1 MAADDGGLRIKLK
14 LPRHPSPASRS
25 PSSASP
31 ASSAPPP
38 PPPPPAKKSHKKR
51 KPPLA
56 PPSQSPPPSHGLSA
70 AKRARKPKAMYEA
83 AGLAVAPLMTG
94 RAKGKAKSHKSSS
107 LLGPL
112 VLPPRAPGEVLHPCG
127 VGVVAHRKVVEAV
140 LDKLQR
146 KDTYGVF
153 SEPVDVEVAKGCQCR
168 SLDRKCSSRQ
178 VPDYYDVISSPMDFG
193 TIRKKLLRGAYTTWE
208 LFMVDVDLICTNAM
222 TYNKPDTI
230 YHRQGKAI
238 QEVAVKAV
246 EAAKVLIFAHAA
258 ANGAAVSRPA
268 SALAVGQPPAAS
280 VPRSFREGHDPS
292 GPPLP
297 GMASP
302 QTAYMKHHICGG
314 SLEAAQLAAARQQSG
329 NNSSGLDSTG
339 MAIRSQPKSAKAG
352 WRKRKQLALQ
362 LAAQG
367 LGVLG
372 AVAKGHLLNSAPP
385 AATTASGAAQPAS
398 SAGAASA
405 AATND
410 DSNQSAGG
418 VLAGLKD
425 GRRPLADHEH
435 RRRSFSPR
443 KLLTLQARRD
453 AHLHHQSDLGPG
465 PGWLQGDHAYARS
478 LVRFAAALGPAGWKA
493 AEKKLQRCLGPH
505 LAFGPGWLAYQ
516 KQQHLSSTPPS
527 AAQQPAAASIAAN
540 AKAAAAQPG
549 KLGVQQPLSQAPRA
563 AGGHAPTGKP
573 LQRKVAT
580 MLEPGQ
586 QQEASPQLTSSRSVA
601 LAQSAEAASAHL
613 LGGLDFDLNLQHA
626 APYHWPSHDLELN
639 LEPPESPLLPD
650 SDGALQLFPH

>member
-1 MAADDGGLRIKLK
+1 MAGDDGGLRIKLK

-31 ASSAPPP
+31 ASSAPP
-38 PPPPPAKKSHKKR
+38 AKKSHKKR
-51 KPPLA
+51 RPPLA
-56 PPSQSPPPSHGLSA
+56 PPSQSPPPSHGLST

-83 AGLAVAPLMTG
+83 AGLAVAPLTTG
-94 RAKGKAKSHKSSS
+94 RVKGKAKSHKSSS

-112 VLPPRAPGEVLHPCG
+112 VLPPRAPGEALHPCG

-153 SEPVDVEVAKGCQCR
+153 SEPVDVEV
-168 SLDRKCSSRQ
+168 

-193 TIRKKLLRGAYTTWE
+193 TIRKKLLRGTYTTWE

-246 EAAKVLIFAHAA
+246 EAAKALVSAHAA
-258 ANGAAVSRPA
+258 ANGAAVGRPA
-268 SALAVGQPPAAS
+268 SALAIDQTPAAS
-280 VPRSFREGHDPS
+280 VTRSFREGHDPS

-297 GMASP
+297 GMAAP
-302 QTAYMKHHICGG
+302 QTACMKHHICGG

-329 NNSSGLDSTG
+329 NNSSGLDSSS

-372 AVAKGHLLNSAPP
+372 AVAKGHLLKSAPP
-385 AATTASGAAQPAS
+385 AATTANGAAQPAS

-478 LVRFAAALGPAGWKA
+478 LVRFAAALGPAGWKV

-516 KQQHLSSTPPS
+516 KQRPGCTPPS
-527 AAQQPAAASIAAN
+527 AAQQPVAVSMAAN
-540 AKAAAAQPG
+540 AKAAHAQPG
-549 KLGVQQPLSQAPRA
+549 KLGLQQPLSQAARA
-563 AGGHAPTGKP
+563 AGGHAPTRKP
-573 LQRKVAT
+573 LQRK
-580 MLEPGQ
+580 
-586 QQEASPQLTSSRSVA
+586 LTSSQSVA
-601 LAQSAEAASAHL
+601 QAQSAQAAAHL
-613 LGGLDFDLNLQHA
+613 LGGHSLDFDLNLQNA
-626 APYHWPSHDLELN
+626 APYHWLSHDLELN